1 MLCPHVADFVCHL
14 MLLEPSFFTSPA
26 RAAARA
32 PRTAL
37 AGGKYSIKGRQIF
50 YFKNM

>member
-14 MLLEPSFFTSPA
+14 MLLEPSFFTSIP
-26 RAAARA
+26 RAGRP

-37 AGGKYSIKGRQIF
+37 LGENTR
-50 YFKNM
+50 